1 MSLPEYLPTAQ
12 ETTSS
17 LKELFRNVN
26 KLVDDFVN
34 SDDNSR
40 RLSEDKV
47 RRFVCGNLFID
58 RLDEFHGK
66 REMLKGCPATEWSVF
81 MAEMAAKNKL
91 RPKEERLSFGELS
104 ALTSA
109 EYRVLR
115 ENERRRLESV
125 AVATNNAEIPSLLAR
140 SEQFEDDIKKM
151 NNNLKYLMTNYN
163 THAFLITYTDT
174 LHEELYP
181 PGLYRNTAMTTK
193 CVNTVNAKLSIFSIV
208 SCLRRMVLGNSVVRF
223 TEAEADEAEVT
234 PLVESDVDVDAVNVA
249 FIDVAGNDIGT
260 DTDPSD
266 EKEDDQNAEADSE
279 GVFSSYDQ
287 SDNGDDNDRS
297 YCSGDDDEDEED
309 INSASRVPD
318 CAPNSKQLSIPAKLR
333 GPSAHSAAITS
344 HATGHEPV
352 RKRTKTDMK
361 KSLQIAVSAAFNEVS
376 RRQYK
381 CVPWLSLFN
390 DAKMRSLGV
399 KIVGWPT
406 GIVPPVRDGKAP
418 FDVYDG
424 DNSMDTLLQGF
435 EDTTI
440 YFEKLRADD
449 DDSDEDKSND
459 QGDEDDN

>member
-1 MSLPEYLPTAQ
+1 
-12 ETTSS
+12 
-17 LKELFRNVN
+17 
-26 KLVDDFVN
+26 
-34 SDDNSR
+34 
-40 RLSEDKV
+40 
-47 RRFVCGNLFID
+47 
-58 RLDEFHGK
+58 
-66 REMLKGCPATEWSVF
+66 MLKGSPATEWSVF
-81 MAEMAAKNKL
+81 MTEMAAKNKL

-109 EYRVLR
+109 EYRVLG

-125 AVATNNAEIPSLLAR
+125 AAAINNAEIPSLLAR
-140 SEQFEDDIKKM
+140 SEQFEDDMKKM

-181 PGLYRNTAMTTK
+181 PGLYSNSAMTTK
-193 CVNTVNAKLSIFSIV
+193 CVNTVNAKLSTFSIV

-223 TEAEADEAEVT
+223 TEAQRAAPAPHRQTRKRKQLHYPVLPAAVPAAIDLPAFGNQDDSHAEADEAEVT
-234 PLVESDVDVDAVNVA
+234 LLVESDVDVDAVNVA
-249 FIDVAGNDIGT
+249 FVDVAGNDIDT
-260 DTDPSD
+260 DTDTND
-266 EKEDDQNAEADSE
+266 ENEDDQNAEADSE
-279 GVFSSYDQ
+279 GVFSSYDE

-318 CAPNSKQLSIPAKLR
+318 CAPNSKQLPIPAKLR

-344 HATGHEPV
+344 HAAVITSPATGHEPV

-399 KIVGWPT
+399 KMVGWPT
-406 GIVPPVRDGKAP
+406 GIVPPVRDGKTS

-435 EDTTI
+435 KDRTI
-440 YFEKLRADD
+440 YFEKL
-449 DDSDEDKSND
+449 
-459 QGDEDDN
+459 